1 MYIKHSKGVMNE
13 ITKAIND
20 NYTGGYELT
29 LLTNAINIV
38 GVELHQKTSKEI
50 LDIIKIVLESEGLE
64 YNEEKVNIILGLAG
78 YLGISPYDIKEL
90 SEFVLF
96 MYEQTTGY
104 STKDIEENEYFKNIK
119 IPHKTKGKFSLSY
132 EKHIR
137 GDLFAD
143 KEPGEIGYLYI
154 PFCGYYKDNLK
165 YPIITEDGAVWM
177 SITPNE
183 INTMEEHINLAT
195 GKVLTLG
202 LGLGYYQYMAHLKED
217 VKEIVIIEKEQAV
230 IDLFKENILPQF
242 KYPEKITIIQEDAF
256 RYLEKLNGDEYD
268 YCFCDIWKDCL
279 EGLPLYLKLKKIE
292 NKLSNTVNNTNSF
305 KFSYWIENSILMQMK
320 LLIPSILQEELF
332 GDSNKKMENILSKIT
347 EIDEIKKIIKHEK
360 LTYPDSVKKL
370 FTYDYLKQILKN
382 YK

>member
-1 MYIKHSKGVMNE
+1 MYIKHSRGIVNK

-20 NYTGGYELT
+20 NYTMGYELA

-50 LDIIKIVLESEGLE
+50 LDCIKLVLESEKLR
-64 YNEEKVNIILGLAG
+64 YDEEKVNILLGLAS
-78 YLGISPYDIKEL
+78 YLGITWHEIEEL
-90 SEFVLF
+90 ASFVLF

-119 IPHKTKGKFSLSY
+119 VPHKTKDKFSLSY

-137 GDLFAD
+137 GDLFSD
-143 KEPGEIGYLYI
+143 KEPGEAEYLYI
-154 PFCGYYKDNLK
+154 PSCGYYKDDLK
-165 YPIITEDGAVWM
+165 YPIITENRNVWM

-183 INTMEEHINLAT
+183 INTMEEHIDLVSGN
-195 GKVLTLG
+195 VLTLG
-202 LGLGYYQYMAHLKED
+202 LGLGYYQYMIHLKEN
-217 VKEIVIIEKEQAV
+217 VKKVIVIEREQAV

-242 KYPEKITIIQEDAF
+242 KYPEKIEIIQEDAF
-256 RYLEKLNGDEYD
+256 KYLEKLNGDEYD

-279 EGLPLYLKLKKIE
+279 EAIPLYLKLKKIE
-292 NKLSNTVNNTNSF
+292 NKFSEMEKAI
-305 KFSYWIENSILMQMK
+305 KFSYWIENSILMQIK
-320 LLIPSILQEELF
+320 LLIPGILQEELY
-332 GDSNKKMENILSKIT
+332 GNANKEIKKVLSSIT
-347 EIDEIKKIIKHEK
+347 EIDEIKKVLKNEK
-360 LTYPDSVKKL
+360 ITYPDNVRKL

>member
-1 MYIKHSKGVMNE
+1 MYIKHSRGIVNK

-20 NYTGGYELT
+20 NYTMGYELA

-50 LDIIKIVLESEGLE
+50 LDCIKLVLESEKLR
-64 YNEEKVNIILGLAG
+64 YDEEKVNILLGLAS
-78 YLGISPYDIKEL
+78 YLGITWHEIEEL
-90 SEFVLF
+90 ASFVLF

-119 IPHKTKGKFSLSY
+119 VPHKTKDKFSLSY

-137 GDLFAD
+137 GDLFSD
-143 KEPGEIGYLYI
+143 KEPGEAEYLYI
-154 PFCGYYKDNLK
+154 PSCGYYKDDLK
-165 YPIITEDGAVWM
+165 YPIITENRNVWM

-183 INTMEEHINLAT
+183 INTMEEHIDLVSGN
-195 GKVLTLG
+195 VLTLG
-202 LGLGYYQYMAHLKED
+202 LGLGYYQYMIHLKEN
-217 VKEIVIIEKEQAV
+217 VKKVIVIEREQAV

-242 KYPEKITIIQEDAF
+242 KYPEKIEIIQEDAF
-256 RYLEKLNGDEYD
+256 KYLEKLNGDEYD

-279 EGLPLYLKLKKIE
+279 EAIPLYLKLKKIE
-292 NKLSNTVNNTNSF
+292 NKFSEMEKAI
-305 KFSYWIENSILMQMK
+305 KFSYWIENSILMQIK
-320 LLIPSILQEELF
+320 LLIPGILQEELY
-332 GDSNKKMENILSKIT
+332 GNANKEIKKVLSSIT
-347 EIDEIKKIIKHEK
+347 EIDEIKKVLKNEK
-360 LTYPDSVKKL
+360 ITYPDSVRKL